1 MSKGYINVTAVGN
14 LGKDPEVR
22 ATGSGV
28 KVATF
33 SIAVDQGYG
42 DKARTEWVNVLCFDK
57 LAELAEKYLKKGKGI
72 ALSGTL
78 QTSSW
83 EDKQSGQK
91 RYKTEVVARDIVF
104 MDSGAG
110 SGAGG
115 GQKQGHS
122 HASQPARQQ
131 TQQQTRG
138 SAPQDTRDASNAWEE
153 SDGDIPF

>member
-22 ATGSGV
+22 STASGV
-28 KVATF
+28 KIATF

-42 DKARTEWVNVLCFDK
+42 DKSRTEWVNVLCFDK
-57 LAELAEKYLKKGKGI
+57 LAELAEKYLKKGKGL

-83 EDKQSGQK
+83 DDKQTGQK

-104 MDSGAG
+104 MDSGGSG
-110 SGAGG
+110 SGAG
-115 GQKQGHS
+115 QKQER
-122 HASQPARQQ
+122 SQAAPATRQQ
-131 TQQQTRG
+131 AQQQSRG
-138 SAPQDTRDASNAWEE
+138 PAAQDT
-153 SDGDIPF
+153 SDDWTDSGDDIPF